1 MKKSIICAMILVFT
15 LSTFATPVM
24 ASERNPISRTTLP
37 EDAPIEVRIMVDRLH
52 EIKEMDKSD
61 LSRAEKKE
69 LRKEARAIK
78 SALRATGN
86 GIYISV
92 GALLVIIIIIL
103 LI

>member
-1 MKKSIICAMILVFT
+1 MKKSIIYAIILVF
-15 LSTFATPVM
+15 SIGTFASPVM
-24 ASERNPISRTTLP
+24 ASERNSISRTELP

-52 EIKEMDKSD
+52 EIKEMDKSQ

-69 LRKEARAIK
+69 LREETRAIK